1 MLESVESRLIPIS
14 DAPEK
19 LSVKVLREKVAES
32 EIYKSKIT
40 EKVDALFVI
49 INKPEDVFSM
59 RITQN
64 DIPKKNIWFVDVG
77 EKTKLAGKIAETR
90 SYSQKGT
97 AKGRESIKFSNRIM
111 NRLIY
116 VENRRKSYND
126 KTLYGD
132 IRRSEDYKKVTNSDN
147 AVFYV
152 IEKDQEPT
160 SFSDKLINSQNIWFV
175 VLERKASIRGS
186 VVDVGYLRVVNGKLT
201 GE

>member
-19 LSVKVLREKVAES
+19 LSVKVLKEKVAES

-186 VVDVGYLRVVNGKLT
+186 VIDVGYLRVVNGKLT

>member
-186 VVDVGYLRVVNGKLT
+186 VIDVGYLRVVNGKLT

>member
-19 LSVKVLREKVAES
+19 LSVKVLKEKVVES

-186 VVDVGYLRVVNGKLT
+186 VIDVGYLRVVNGKLT

>member
-1 MLESVESRLIPIS
+1 MESVESRLIPIS

-186 VVDVGYLRVVNGKLT
+186 VIDVGYLRVVNGKLT

>member
-19 LSVKVLREKVAES
+19 LSVKVLKEKVAES